1 MDFKTEIID
10 WYTVHKRDLPWRK
23 TKDPYQIWMSE
34 IIFQQTRIDQ
44 GMAYFLKFI
53 DHYPTIFDL
62 AKASEDEVLKDW
74 QGLGYYSRA
83 RNLHFTAKHVVSE
96 LDGVFPTAY
105 EDILQLKGIGEYTA
119 SAIASFC
126 YGAPHA
132 VVDGN
137 VYRVLSRV
145 FGISTPIDSTIGK
158 KEFKLLANEL
168 LSKKDPAIYN
178 QSIME
183 FGALQC
189 KPVSP
194 DCTICPLNNACI
206 ALATAK
212 IKSLPVK
219 EKKIKQRKRF
229 FDYFLIIDN
238 DQVVVNQRRE
248 KDIWQHLYDFPLIE
262 NNKQQSSE
270 QIIDQLKDKLGVPFT
285 VKSESGL
292 IKHILSHQILTV
304 RFWQIAAP
312 HSFILNENEQV
323 VNLENIQELAFPKV
337 VENYLELL

>member
-1 MDFKTEIID
+1 MDFKTQIID

-23 TKDPYQIWMSE
+23 TKDPYQIWLSE
-34 IIFQQTRIDQ
+34 IIFQQTRIEQ
-44 GMAYFLKFI
+44 GLAYFLKFI

-83 RNLHFTAKHVVSE
+83 RNLHFTAKQIVSE
-96 LDGVFPTAY
+96 FDGVFPKHF
-105 EDILQLKGIGEYTA
+105 EDILKLKGVGEYTA

-126 YGAPHA
+126 FDQPHA

-145 FGISTPIDSTIGK
+145 FGIGTPIDSTVGK

-168 LSKKDPAIYN
+168 LSKEDPATYN

-194 DCTICPLNNACI
+194 DCAVCPLNESCV
-206 ALATAK
+206 ALASNK
-212 IKSLPVK
+212 IKELPFK
-219 EKKIKQRKRF
+219 EKKTKQRKRF
-229 FDYFLIIDN
+229 FEYFIISDE
-238 DQVVVNQRRE
+238 DEVVVNHRTG

-262 NNKQQSSE
+262 NKKHESSALVLE
-270 QIIDQLKDKLGVPFT
+270 QLKSKLDVTFT
-285 VKSESGL
+285 VESESVAV
-292 IKHILSHQILTV
+292 KHILSHQILTV
-304 RFWQIAAP
+304 RFWQIKAP
-312 HSFILNENEQV
+312 HSFALNENEKV
-323 VNLENIQELAFPKV
+323 IKLANIQELAFPKV
-337 VENYLELL
+337 VENYLDLL

>member
-1 MDFKTEIID
+1 MDFKTQIID

-23 TKDPYQIWMSE
+23 TKDPYQIWLSE
-34 IIFQQTRIDQ
+34 IIFQQTRIEQ
-44 GMAYFLKFI
+44 GLAYFLKFI

-83 RNLHFTAKHVVSE
+83 RNLHFTAKHIVSE
-96 LDGVFPTAY
+96 FDGVFPKRF
-105 EDILQLKGIGEYTA
+105 EDILKLKGVGEYTA

-126 YGAPHA
+126 FDQPHA

-137 VYRVLSRV
+137 VYRVLARV
-145 FGISTPIDSTIGK
+145 FGIGTPIDSTVGK

-168 LSKKDPAIYN
+168 LSKEDPATYN

-194 DCTICPLNNACI
+194 DCAICPLNESCV
-206 ALATAK
+206 ALASNK
-212 IKSLPVK
+212 IKELPFK
-219 EKKIKQRKRF
+219 EKKTKQRKRF
-229 FDYFLIIDN
+229 FEYFIISDE
-238 DQVVVNQRRE
+238 DEVVVNHRTG

-262 NNKQQSSE
+262 NKKHESSALVLE
-270 QIIDQLKDKLGVPFT
+270 QLKSKLDVTFT
-285 VKSESGL
+285 VKSESVAV
-292 IKHILSHQILTV
+292 KHILSHQILTV
-304 RFWQIAAP
+304 RFWQIKAP
-312 HSFILNENEQV
+312 HSFALNENEKV
-323 VNLENIQELAFPKV
+323 IKLANIQELAFPKV
-337 VENYLELL
+337 VENYLDLL